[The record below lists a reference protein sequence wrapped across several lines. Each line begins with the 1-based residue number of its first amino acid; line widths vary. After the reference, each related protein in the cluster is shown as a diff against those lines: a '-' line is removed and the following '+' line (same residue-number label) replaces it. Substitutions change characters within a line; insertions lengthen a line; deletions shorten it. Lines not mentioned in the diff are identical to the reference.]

1 MKILLASDAW
11 PPQVN
16 GVVRTMLTV
25 MRELEALGHTVV
37 TLTPDQCFT
46 VACPFY
52 KEIRLAINPG
62 GAVGRIIEETKPDAI
77 HIVTEGPIGI
87 AARRWCMRHGL
98 RFTTAY
104 HTRFPEY
111 LAVRCIA
118 PQRFTYAL
126 LRRFHA
132 PAVRV
137 MVATE
142 SVRRELAGHGF
153 NNLAPWGRGVD
164 PLLFD
169 PELRDEKPEFQRPI
183 FLYVGRVAHE
193 KNLPAFLGLDLPGS
207 KVVVGEG
214 PALATLKA
222 RFPDVHFLGKRE
234 GQSLAKAYASADVFV
249 FPSRTDTFGLVM
261 LEALAS
267 GVPVAAYPVPGPLD
281 VLGGSDAGA
290 LDEDLQRAALK
301 ALELPRARCREHA
314 LRFTWSAC
322 ARQFLDQL
330 CPAR

>member
-11 PPQVN
+11 SPQVN
-16 GVVRTMLTV
+16 GVVRTMQTV
-25 MRELEALGHTVV
+25 MHELEALGHRVVALTPNQCV
-37 TLTPDQCFT
+37 TLP
-46 VACPFY
+46 CPFY
-52 KEIRLAINPG
+52 KDIGLAVNPG
-62 GAVGRIIEETKPDAI
+62 GAAARVIQETEPDAI

-87 AARRWCMRHGL
+87 AVRRWCLEHGL

-111 LAVRCIA
+111 LAVRYIA
-118 PQRFTYAL
+118 PKRFTYAA

-142 SVRRELAGHGF
+142 SVRRELAEHGF
-153 NNLAPWGRGVD
+153 GNLAAWGRGVD
-164 PLLFD
+164 ASLFD
-169 PELRDEKPEFQRPI
+169 PELRDERPAFQRPI

-207 KVVVGEG
+207 KLVVGDG
-214 PALATLKA
+214 PALPTLRA
-222 RFPDVHFLGKRE
+222 RYPDVHFLGKRE
-234 GQSLAKAYASADVFV
+234 GTALAKAYASADVFV

-267 GVPVAAYPVPGPLD
+267 GVPVAAFPVPGPID
-281 VLGGSDAGA
+281 VLSGSDAGA

-301 ALELPRARCREHA
+301 ALELPRSRCREHA
-314 LRFTWSAC
+314 LRFSWSSC

>member
-11 PPQVN
+11 SPQVN
-16 GVVRTMLTV
+16 GVVRTMQTV
-25 MRELEALGHTVV
+25 MHELEALGHHVV
-37 TLTPDQCFT
+37 TLTPDQCVT
-46 VACPFY
+46 VPCPFY
-52 KEIRLAINPG
+52 GEIRLAMNARS
-62 GAVGRIIEETKPDAI
+62 AVARVIEETKPDAI
-77 HIVTEGPIGI
+77 HIATEGPIGI
-87 AARRWCMRHGL
+87 AARRWCLDHGL

-111 LAVRCIA
+111 LAVRYIA
-118 PQRFTYAL
+118 PKSFTYAL

-137 MVATE
+137 MVATA
-142 SVRRELAGHGF
+142 SVRRELAEHGF
-153 NNLAPWGRGVD
+153 SNLAAWGRGVD
-164 PLLFD
+164 ASLFD
-169 PELRDEKPEFQRPI
+169 PELREEQPEFQRPI

-207 KVVVGEG
+207 KVVIGDG
-214 PALATLKA
+214 PALATLNA
-222 RFPDVHFLGKRE
+222 RYPDVHFLGKRE
-234 GQSLAKAYASADVFV
+234 GPALAKAYASADVFV

-267 GVPVAAYPVPGPLD
+267 GVPVAAYPVSGPID
-281 VLGGSDAGA
+281 VLSGSDAGA

-301 ALELPRARCREHA
+301 ALELPRSRCREHA

>member
-25 MRELEALGHTVV
+25 MHELEALGHTVV
-37 TLTPDQCFT
+37 TLTPEQCFT
-46 VACPFY
+46 VPCPFY
-52 KEIRLAINPG
+52 KEIRLALNPG
-62 GAVGRIIEETKPDAI
+62 GAVARVIEETKPDAI

-87 AARRWCMRHGL
+87 AARRWCLKQGL
-98 RFTTAY
+98 HFTTAY

-111 LAVRCIA
+111 LAVRCIS
-118 PQRFTYAL
+118 PKRITYAL

-132 PAVRV
+132 PAARV

-142 SVRRELAGHGF
+142 SVRRELASQGF
-153 NNLAPWGRGVD
+153 SNLAPWGRGVD
-164 PLLFD
+164 PALFD
-169 PELRDEKPEFQRPI
+169 PRLRDELSEFARPV

-214 PALATLKA
+214 PALAALKS
-222 RFPDVHFLGKRE
+222 RYPNTHFLGKRE
-234 GQSLAKAYASADVFV
+234 GAALARAYASADVFV
-249 FPSRTDTFGLVM
+249 FPSRTDTFGLVL

-267 GVPVAAYPVPGPLD
+267 GLPVAAYPVPGPLD
-281 VLGGSDAGA
+281 VLDGSGAGA
-290 LDEDLQRAALK
+290 LDDDLRRAALK
-301 ALELPRARCREHA
+301 ALELPRSRCREHA
-314 LRFTWSAC
+314 LRFSWSAC

>member
-16 GVVRTMLTV
+16 GVVRTMITV

-37 TLTPDQCFT
+37 TLTPEQCFT
-46 VACPFY
+46 VPCPFY
-52 KEIRLAINPG
+52 PEIRLAMNPG
-62 GAVGRIIEETKPDAI
+62 GAVAGVIEEAKPDAI

-87 AARRWCMRHGL
+87 AARRWCLKNGL
-98 RFTTAY
+98 HFTTAY

-111 LAVRCIA
+111 LAVRYIA

-132 PAVRV
+132 PAARV

-142 SVRRELAGHGF
+142 SVRRELAKHGF
-153 NNLAPWGRGVD
+153 KNLAPWGRGVD
-164 PLLFD
+164 PSLFD
-169 PELRDEKPEFQRPI
+169 PQLRDELPEFARPI
-183 FLYVGRVAHE
+183 FLYVGRVASE

-207 KVVVGEG
+207 KIVVGEG
-214 PALATLKA
+214 PALPAL
-222 RFPDVHFLGKRE
+222 RSRYPGVHFLGKRE
-234 GQSLAKAYASADVFV
+234 NRALAKVYASADVFV

-267 GVPVAAYPVPGPLD
+267 GIPVAAFPVPGPLD
-281 VLGGSDAGA
+281 VIDDGNVGA
-290 LDEDLQRAALK
+290 LDEDLRRAALK
-301 ALELPRARCREHA
+301 ALDLPRARCREHA
-314 LRFTWSAC
+314 LRFSWSAC

-330 CPAR
+330 APAR